1 MLEQLFNLIQGEAH
15 QEIINNPAIPNEHNN
30 HAVGLATDSIFS
42 GLQGAVANGGLN
54 QILSLFGGKSSVG
67 TSNPLVSG
75 IVNSLVQNLM
85 GKFGINNSVATGI
98 ASSLVPNILSKLV
111 GRTTDPSDNGFN
123 INGILAALTGANSH
137 QGGAV
142 QIPGAQQQGG
152 IDFNNILNSITGG
165 QKVQP
170 THEAV
175 QDNGFGMDDI
185 LKMVTGGA
193 GQQQAGGGIGD
204 LLQMVTGGAQQQQSQ
219 QQQQSGGGIMDML
232 KGVIGG

>member
-1 MLEQLFNLIQGEAH
+1 MLEQLFNLIQGEAQ

-42 GLQGAVANGGLN
+42 GLQGAVANGGLS

-67 TSNPLVSG
+67 TSNPLVGG

-85 GKFGINNSVATGI
+85 GKFGVNNGVASSI

-111 GRTTDPSDNGFN
+111 SRTTDPNDNGFN
-123 INGILAALTGANSH
+123 INGILGALTGANSH

-142 QIPGAQQQGG
+142 QIPGAQQGG
-152 IDFNNILNSITGG
+152 IDFNNILNALTGG

-170 THEAV
+170 TQQAV
-175 QDNGFGMDDI
+175 QDDGFGMDDI

-193 GQQQAGGGIGD
+193 GQQQSGGGLGD

>member
-1 MLEQLFNLIQGEAH
+1 MLEQLFNLIQGEAQ

-42 GLQGAVANGGLN
+42 GLQGALANGGLN
-54 QILSLFGGKSSVG
+54 QILNLFGGKSSVG
-67 TSNPLVSG
+67 TSNPLVGG
-75 IVNSLVQNLM
+75 IVNSLVQSLM
-85 GKFGINNSVATGI
+85 GKFGLNNSVASGI

-123 INGILAALTGANSH
+123 INGILAALTGSNSH

-142 QIPGAQQQGG
+142 QMPGSQQQGG
-152 IDFNNILNSITGG
+152 IDFNNILNALTGG
-165 QKVQP
+165 QKVQASQQP
-170 THEAV
+170 V

-185 LKMVTGGA
+185 LKMIGGGGA
-193 GQQQAGGGIGD
+193 QQQSGGGLGD

-219 QQQQSGGGIMDML
+219 QQQPAGGIMDML